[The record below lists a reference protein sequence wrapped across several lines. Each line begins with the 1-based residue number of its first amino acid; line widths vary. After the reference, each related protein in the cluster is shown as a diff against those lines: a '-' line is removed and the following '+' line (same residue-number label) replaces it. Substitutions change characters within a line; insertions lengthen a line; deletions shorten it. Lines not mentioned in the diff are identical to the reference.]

1 MQRDRANRE
10 RESEDRYA
18 SQKMSVKNRVL
29 AGVLAVIMLVSLL
42 PAGVFAAGES
52 TVVIAASDLQNST
65 GHDAGVATVNSILA
79 KIPYTSADG
88 FLFAGDYDHGYTDSA
103 NGLAKLKTAV
113 SAAYPQMGEANMVFV
128 KGNHDD
134 ASTAGLSSSGAND
147 PASGKYGVF
156 VINESDYMW
165 HNDNEAKVKQTAN
178 ALKSYL
184 AAKRTAGFTA
194 PIFVISHL
202 PLHYSMRTRND
213 GDGQYANYI
222 FDELNAAGNAGLNII
237 FLFGHDHSHGW
248 DDYLGGSAVY
258 LAKGDKINIAQASK
272 TTFKEETLAFTYM
285 NAGYVGYYE
294 ERNNGSETDLTMTA
308 FEITDTQVTVN
319 RYSTDGVHALK
330 SKGVTN
336 SYKSETGY
344 SPNTTV
350 YNSPQTIALNKSI
363 DTDQSEEIEKPVPG
377 TGDGTAAA
385 KKLEQ
390 VYELTAGES
399 YIIVNN
405 RNGTVLTGTVSDSR
419 LQLSGTPSVDTSH
432 LWYYDDNGNLRYGG
446 SNGSYMTIGDETAGV
461 GSSNRVDTVSRNN
474 DGTTFSISRSS
485 YYLYSSRGS
494 STARGRTD
502 NSSDGNKWQFWRIVG
517 NTVDTELNGWVEIT
531 APSGGK
537 TEYTYT
543 LTDTITAGKEYA
555 IVAAN
560 NPVAMMNS
568 GRSSFD
574 SETVTISADGKTLT
588 ADVELDLWIFSNNK
602 DSGTV
607 SNDGRYLRYSNNREN
622 FRLSTDNDNKAT
634 MGIKRSDAGYYR
646 ISYRPNNTTYYFG
659 YTDGEWGK
667 NSSSST
673 TVRLYSYTDSVTT
686 GATKGLYYKISGNKS
701 YPVPYGTT
709 EANALAAVM
718 AGITGYKYEAS
729 SDPEPSVAGTAV
741 EDGELTF
748 TMSDSYDGTT
758 PGEYAV
764 TIYKD
769 GKELGVV
776 KVVVPAAPAYT
787 VKDVTVSPSEG
798 RVLLNCNPTTTA
810 TGSKLRVNLNDG
822 EYYYLEDVTVGML
835 THADGTPV
843 DTTVAGVYENLVL
856 TYVDI
861 AGTTHTIQNYKL
873 TVWAGNPYPEFPKE
887 GSIRTNKT
895 ATGIDLRTTGVAAV
909 ELSVT
914 GVPVKTGIDV
924 VVIMDT
930 SSSMNSNRTTE
941 GITRLQAAQNS
952 LNKLITMLQEPDADG
967 QQRDI
972 RVAIADFNGF
982 YYDRN
987 SRYYLDAND
996 HLTGT
1001 SIRTNNNSAAKIY
1014 TGTESTLNISAFEK
1028 VHDVGA
1034 ITLNYTS
1041 GTNYDYA
1048 LDAAYQ
1054 LAEASRADDP
1064 TRDLYVVFMSD
1075 GAPFQYN
1082 YFSSQSEASNWNNWL
1097 TGTYADLN
1105 AVDAE
1110 TSSSYYYF
1118 YNGPGNPHRM
1128 AEAIK
1133 GDRNRMYTVIRKD
1146 ANTTATAASHQQY
1159 MTQLPGMGATVYSIG
1174 FCLTADKQVTLDSIK
1189 YVVDSIATPS
1199 VDNSYSYNVNSANE
1213 LTGAFEKISSDII
1226 YAATNA
1232 RFVDQMSD
1240 SVDIQLKQFKT
1251 SSGVI
1256 NPTME
1261 VVAYDIYTWSD
1272 FDAGRCAENEIGV
1285 RKGTKKDI
1293 EKVTFSSDG
1302 TAAESDLLTGNILG
1316 SDGVI
1321 RAKSFFYNTTD
1332 TPVKINTQNDGEYML
1347 PGETFYW
1354 NIGTVRE
1361 AELALRYYVSLTG
1374 AAAGEL
1380 EAGNYPTNKDA
1391 TLYYTNYLGQ
1401 DNREKAALPPA
1412 VAWKSGSIHYAFYL
1426 VNEDGQIVTNQTTG
1440 ETGSFANRVAVTA
1453 PTFHSEVKLNDEE
1466 SVDAL
1471 SLAAKG
1477 VVPEGYVPYDA
1488 TAVYHVGVKGDT
1500 TGSWNIEYSED
1511 VQSTYVTGFLGDAY
1525 SNEKST
1531 NNDPTKGDV
1540 LTQHANYDYTHTT
1553 VWFAVVWKIAA
1564 VPDKVVVDY
1573 GLPVDIHVLGND
1585 MFGDNGELV
1594 AIAPV
1599 SAKPNDNIT
1608 HTSTL
1613 VDGFDDEL
1621 TLTYGNAAVRDNMIR
1636 YTPRAMAMG
1645 AAEQLAYAVRYN
1657 GTENSGYYYGTL
1669 DIIPATSIY
1678 YEDSF
1683 VEFENGAGAEW
1694 SVLGSAASGALQ
1706 DEDRPG
1712 KFSLATYDAN
1722 NLYGTDSVNEGRL
1735 TYSLGGARTVTV
1747 DLDDSASS
1755 PTASFTFT
1763 GSGFDIIG
1771 LTSTETGFVQ
1781 AEVFAVKNGVAEQ
1794 DLTTKLT
1801 LDTYYNNGTLYQVPI
1816 ITSGDALGYGTWK
1829 VVLTPIYV
1837 PMLNHALL
1845 NNEQNPSTL
1854 DALLAGSYTFVM
1866 DAVRIYDPANHLRGN
1881 PSDLIRSAYV
1891 ADNEGWPSYFE
1902 LRTQLIQKK
1911 DFNANVSED
1920 KVPGIIFIEQKYEVH
1935 NNKAGVEKYENF
1947 GPNNEIY
1954 LAPGQAIAFFLGAD
1968 RVGAGGDDKPSELG
1982 AAWDAAN
1989 VASVQLGMKSADG
2002 NPVTVKVF
2010 DATKSG
2016 EYTENQVLDTCTEMY
2031 YDITSLAG
2039 KTVII
2044 ANKGTS
2050 GLLSVTKVKV
2060 THKEDPDQPGALA
2073 APFVVSRAIA
2083 AEALAAMNGDAGVF
2097 TPEKLELSLC
2107 NKTALE
2113 KGDKAKLRIV
2123 ASGDVSRVEV
2133 NGAQFTRFVEELGTG
2148 DHIWNIE
2155 KKMKKVGE
2163 YTFSVVAY
2171 NADGTAS
2178 RTYEL
2183 PVSVT
2188 EGK

>member
-1 MQRDRANRE
+1 MRVK
-10 RESEDRYA
+10 
-18 SQKMSVKNRVL
+18 KMSVKNRVL

-52 TVVIAASDLQNST
+52 TVVIAASDLQNRA
-65 GHDAGVATVNSILA
+65 GHDAGVAKVNSILA
-79 KIPYTSADG
+79 KMPYTSADG
-88 FLFAGDYDHGYTDSA
+88 FLFAGDYDYGDTDSA

-134 ASTAGLSSSGAND
+134 ASTAGLSPSGAND

-319 RYSTDGVHALK
+319 RYSTAGVHDLK

-363 DTDQSEEIEKPVPG
+363 DTDPSEEIEKPVL
-377 TGDGTAAA
+377 GDGAASA
-385 KKLEQ
+385 KKLERVTRLQ
-390 VYELTAGES
+390 SGES
-399 YIIVNN
+399 YVIVNSRSN
-405 RNGTVLTGTVSDSR
+405 MVLTGTTSGSG
-419 LQLSGTPSVDTSH
+419 LQLDGELSADTSH
-432 LWYYDDNGNLRYGG
+432 LWYYNGTNLRYGG
-446 SNGSYMTIGDETAGV
+446 SEGNYMTVTNGSAGTTF
-461 GSSNRVDTVSRNN
+461 GSSNRVDSVSPNSN
-474 DGTTFSISRSS
+474 DNTFSIRRS
-485 YYLYSSRGS
+485 YYAMFNSGYYYLNQSSATAATATGS
-494 STARGRTD
+494 
-502 NSSDGNKWQFWRIVG
+502 NSNGDGCRWVFYRVVEEV
-517 NTVDTELNGWVEIT
+517 VDTELNGWVEIT

-543 LTDTITAGKEYA
+543 LTDTITAGKAYA

-568 GRSSFD
+568 GSSSFD
-574 SETVTISADGKTLT
+574 SETVTISADGKILT
-588 ADVELDLWIFSNNK
+588 ADEALDLWTFSNTSN
-602 DSGTV
+602 GTV
-607 SNDGRYLRYSNNREN
+607 SNGNAKLLYYYGYGFGLNDYYGMDFTFSNQGET
-622 FRLSTDNDNKAT
+622 FQ
-634 MGIKRSDAGYYR
+634 
-646 ISYRPNNTTYYFG
+646 ISCHWGTTYYFG
-659 YTDGEWGK
+659 YTGSAWGGD
-667 NSSSST
+667 NT
-673 TVRLYSYTDSVTT
+673 QRAVRLYSYDTSTT
-686 GATKGLYYKISGNKS
+686 APGNPGLYYKISGNES

-729 SDPEPSVAGTAV
+729 STPASSVAGTAV

-810 TGSKLRVNLNDG
+810 TGSKLRVNLNNG

-861 AGTTHTIQNYKL
+861 AGTTHTIRNYKL

-982 YYDRN
+982 YTDSN
-987 SRYYLDAND
+987 SRYYLDSDD

-1001 SIRTNNNSAAKIY
+1001 TIRTNQSKAKIY
-1014 TGTESTLNISAFEK
+1014 TGTERTLNISAFEK

-1082 YFSSQSEASNWNNWL
+1082 YFGSQSTVSNWNNWL

-1105 AVDAE
+1105 AVDAA

-1146 ANTTATAASHQQY
+1146 ANKDLTAASQQQY
-1159 MTQLPGMGATVYSIG
+1159 MIQLPGLGATVYSIG
-1174 FCLTADKQVTLDSIK
+1174 FCLKADQQITLESIK

-1453 PTFHSEVKLNDEE
+1453 PTFYEEVKLNDVG
-1466 SVDAL
+1466 SVGTL
-1471 SLAAKG
+1471 SLASQG
-1477 VVPEGYVPYDA
+1477 VVPEGYEPYDA

-1500 TGSWNIEYSED
+1500 TGSWNITYSED

-1525 SNEKST
+1525 SNEQST

-1599 SAKPNDNIT
+1599 SAKPGNNIINT
-1608 HTSTL
+1608 TTL

-1621 TLTYGNAAVRDNMIR
+1621 TLTYGNAAVRDNVIR
-1636 YTPRAMAMG
+1636 YTPTPGAMAMG

-1657 GTENSGYYYGTL
+1657 GTANSGYYYGTL

-1683 VEFENGAGAEW
+1683 VTFTDGTGAAWGN
-1694 SVLGSAASGALQ
+1694 LGSAAGTALQ

-1781 AEVFAVKNGVAEQ
+1781 AEVFAVNNGVVAQ
-1794 DLTTKLT
+1794 TPTTKLT

-1829 VVLTPIYV
+1829 VVLTPVYV

-1845 NNEQNPSTL
+1845 NNETNPSTL

-1902 LRTQLIQKK
+1902 LRTQLIQKQ
-1911 DFNANVSED
+1911 DFNALVDDST
-1920 KVPGIIFIEQKYEVH
+1920 KAPGIIFIEQNGTVPNNENGVAEYE
-1935 NNKAGVEKYENF
+1935 KF

-1954 LAPGQAIAFFLGAD
+1954 LAPGQAIAFALDF
-1968 RVGAGGDDKPSELG
+1968 AG
-1982 AAWDAAN
+1982 DAAN

-2133 NGAQFTRFVEELGTG
+2133 NGEQFPRFVEELGTG

-2171 NADGTAS
+2171 NADGVAS